1 MYILYI
7 MVRKAA
13 KDEVF
18 IIGGIDDQMKRR
30 LIIALV
36 PVLRIASFGALLNKI
51 SFDPDFSL
59 VDALTGATKDDDES
73 EKAEGAA
80 GPTGYDGAQAYSS
93 QAAPDEGRC
102 LQ

>member
-1 MYILYI
+1 

-18 IIGGIDDQMKRR
+18 IMGGIDDQMKRK

-36 PVLRIASFGALLNKI
+36 TVLIIASFGALLNKI

-59 VDALTGATKDDDES
+59 VDALTGATKDDES

-80 GPTGYDGAQAYSS
+80 GRWYSRS
-93 QAAPDEGRC
+93 PKAGMTASKWLSRSATTC
-102 LQ
+102 S

>member
-1 MYILYI
+1 

-36 PVLRIASFGALLNKI
+36 TVLIIASFGTLLNKI

-59 VDALTGATKDDDES
+59 VDALTGATKDDES

-80 GPTGYDGAQAYSS
+80 SPIGYDGAQAYSS
-93 QAAPDEGRC
+93 HAAPDEGWC

>member
-1 MYILYI
+1 MA
-7 MVRKAA
+7 RKVA

-36 PVLRIASFGALLNKI
+36 TVLIIASFGTLLNKI

-59 VDALTGATKDDDES
+59 VDALTGATKDDES

-80 GPTGYDGAQAYSS
+80 GPIGYDGAQAYSG
-93 QAAPDEGRC
+93 QAAPDEGWC

>member
-1 MYILYI
+1 MYIVYL

-36 PVLRIASFGALLNKI
+36 TVLIIASFGTLLNKI

-59 VDALTGATKDDDES
+59 VDALTGATKDDES

-80 GPTGYDGAQAYSS
+80 GPIGYDGAQAYSS
-93 QAAPDEGRC
+93 HAAPDEGWC

>member
-36 PVLRIASFGALLNKI
+36 TVLIIASFGTLLNKI

-59 VDALTGATKDDDES
+59 VDALTGATKDDES

-80 GPTGYDGAQAYSS
+80 GPIGYDGAQAYSS
-93 QAAPDEGRC
+93 HAAPDEGWC

>member
-36 PVLRIASFGALLNKI
+36 TVLIIASFGALL
-51 SFDPDFSL
+51 
-59 VDALTGATKDDDES
+59 
-73 EKAEGAA
+73 AEGAA

>member
-7 MVRKAA
+7 MVRKTA

-18 IIGGIDDQMKRR
+18 IIGGIDNQMKRR

-36 PVLRIASFGALLNKI
+36 TVLIIASFGALLNKI

-59 VDALTGATKDDDES
+59 VDALTGATKDDES

-80 GPTGYDGAQAYSS
+80 GLIGYDGAQAYSS
-93 QAAPDEGRC
+93 QAAPDEGWC